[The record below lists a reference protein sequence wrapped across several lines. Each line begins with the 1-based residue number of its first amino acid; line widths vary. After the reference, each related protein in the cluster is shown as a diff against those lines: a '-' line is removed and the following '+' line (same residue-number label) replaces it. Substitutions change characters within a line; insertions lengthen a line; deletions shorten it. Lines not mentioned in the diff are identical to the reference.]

1 MANYFSNKLALVQ
14 EIINEGTIE
23 DAFQL
28 VKDIEI
34 LSKLFNV

>member
-1 MANYFSNKLALVQ
+1 MANCFSNKLAFVQ